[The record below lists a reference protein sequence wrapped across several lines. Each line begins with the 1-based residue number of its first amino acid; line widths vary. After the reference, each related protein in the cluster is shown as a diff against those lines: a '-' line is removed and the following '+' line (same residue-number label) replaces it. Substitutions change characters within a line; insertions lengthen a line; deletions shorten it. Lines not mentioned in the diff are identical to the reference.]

1 MAEKYPNRT
10 DLRNPAQKVAKMAA
24 TGQAYGEAGKQLAA
38 QSAVPMGGSPMEAAP
53 PPAMPGQ
60 AGGLDRMTERP
71 NEPLTAGMPFGAGPG
86 PEALAAP
93 SGAAGSKEDLI
104 MQLRL
109 ATARFPNPNLIQLLL
124 MLEAQ

>member
-24 TGQAYGEAGKQLAA
+24 KGQAYGEAGKQLAA
-38 QSAVPMGGSPMEAAP
+38 QSTVPMGASPMEAAP
-53 PPAMPGQ
+53 PPPMPGQ
-60 AGGLDRMTERP
+60 AGGFDRISERP
-71 NEPLTAGMPFGAGPG
+71 NEPITTGMPFGAGAG
-86 PEALAAP
+86 QEALAAP
-93 SGAAGSKEDLI
+93 GGAAGSKDDLI

-109 ATARFPNPNLIQLLL
+109 ATARYPNPNLIQLLL

>member
-1 MAEKYPNRT
+1 VAEKYPNRT

-24 TGQAYGEAGKQLAA
+24 KGQAYGEAGKQLAA
-38 QSAVPMGGSPMEAAP
+38 QSTVPMGASPMEAAP
-53 PPAMPGQ
+53 PPPIPGQ
-60 AGGLDRMTERP
+60 AGGFDRMTERP
-71 NEPLTAGMPFGAGPG
+71 NEPITTGMPFGAGAG

-93 SGAAGSKEDLI
+93 GGAAGSKDDLI

-109 ATARFPNPNLIQLLL
+109 AVARYPNPNLIQLLL

>member
-1 MAEKYPNRT
+1 VAEKYPNRS

-53 PPAMPGQ
+53 PPPMPGQ

-71 NEPLTAGMPFGAGPG
+71 DEPLTAGMSFGAGPG
-86 PEALAAP
+86 TEALAAP
-93 SGAAGSKEDLI
+93 SGGPGSKEDLI

>member
-1 MAEKYPNRT
+1 VVEKYPNRS

-24 TGQAYGEAGKQLAA
+24 TGQAYGEAGKQLAS

-53 PPAMPGQ
+53 PPPTPGQ
-60 AGGLDRMTERP
+60 AGGLDRMSERP

-93 SGAAGSKEDLI
+93 SGGPGSKEDLI

-109 ATARFPNPNLIQLLL
+109 AVARFPNPNLIQLLL

>member
-24 TGQAYGEAGKQLAA
+24 KGQAYGEAGKQLAA
-38 QSAVPMGGSPMEAAP
+38 QSTVPMGASPMEVAP
-53 PPAMPGQ
+53 PPPIPGQ
-60 AGGLDRMTERP
+60 AGGFDRMTERP
-71 NEPLTAGMPFGAGPG
+71 NEPITTGMPFGAGAG

-93 SGAAGSKEDLI
+93 GGAAGSKEDLI

-109 ATARFPNPNLIQLLL
+109 AVAKYPNPNLIQLLL

>member
-1 MAEKYPNRT
+1 MAEKYPNRS

-53 PPAMPGQ
+53 PPPMPGQ

-71 NEPLTAGMPFGAGPG
+71 DEPLTAGMPFGAGPG

-93 SGAAGSKEDLI
+93 SGGPGSKEDLI

-109 ATARFPNPNLIQLLL
+109 ATARYPNPNLIQLLL